1 MIVGFHHAGIVVPD
15 LELATGFY
23 TQALGFEIS
32 SNADWESSESGSRD
46 EIIGLRE
53 TSAQCR
59 VLRGPN
65 CFLELF
71 QFRAPEP
78 AGDPMSKRPC
88 DFGVAHLSF
97 QVIDIF
103 SVFERVRA
111 AGGIAHRGPVPFG
124 DGYSIYCRDPF
135 GNIIELMEIS
145 THEPEFDLIAERM
158 LPQAVQE
165 TAEAAGNSQK

>member
-15 LELATGFY
+15 LDLATRFY
-23 TQALGFEIS
+23 TQALGFAVS
-32 SNADWESSESGSRD
+32 GDHDWESSESGPRD

-53 TSAQCR
+53 TAAQCR
-59 VLRGPN
+59 VLKGPN

-78 AGDPMSKRPC
+78 AGDPRSKRPC

-97 QVIDIF
+97 QVLDIF
-103 SVFERVRA
+103 SVFERVRE
-111 AGGIAHRGPVPFG
+111 AGGIVRRGPAPFG

-135 GNIIELMEIS
+135 GNIIELMEIG

-158 LPQAVQE
+158 LPQTVQE
-165 TAEAAGNSQK
+165 AAEAAGKSQQ